1 MEFMVES
8 EPTHHH
14 THHLLPF
21 YQGVTFFLSDILR
34 IGILQLHSEPLILE
48 NTVSFLT
55 WRFLIRDDLGYPF
68 SLEITFSL
76 DNYEMSQVYQPRTPS

>member
-14 THHLLPF
+14 TPSPSLLPWR
-21 YQGVTFFLSDILR
+21 YFFLSDILR

-76 DNYEMSQVYQPRTPS
+76 DMK